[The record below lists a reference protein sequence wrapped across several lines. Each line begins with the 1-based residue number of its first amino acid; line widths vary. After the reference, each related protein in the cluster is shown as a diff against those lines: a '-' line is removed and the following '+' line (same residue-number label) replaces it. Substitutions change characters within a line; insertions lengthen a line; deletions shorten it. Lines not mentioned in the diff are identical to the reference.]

1 MAVTFADALQASH
14 GPGLAVQMFTQ
25 MVTKQTNMDTKTL
38 QENDKFKD
46 ELPTDQKHVVDDGL
60 AALDQINTHLGKA
73 RGHANDWN
81 TDPNLLQGMIG
92 TNENIYGHGDLISA
106 ALSELPAALQKAK
119 ESGGDQ
125 QKRRALKEAQDQ
137 LQTIEEDVESYLEAV
152 EKLVKRLGTF
162 QADVEEDYRAFDG
175 DNTKV
180 VALLN
185 GDTGLLNTISSEIDS
200 LHSAIAKDNAM
211 IAGGAIMVV
220 AGVVAGV
227 VGGIL
232 IATGVGTGIGL
243 TVIAGGVLV
252 GGGGVAMTTVAGI
265 DLKKKQGELASAET
279 ELHVLHACVTSF
291 NSAKSVLGQ
300 LKTAAQNAATGAGQL
315 HAAWLGQQEALKQ
328 ERHDIESALK
338 AGGSQI
344 DLALTKAIDFTKA
357 ALKEWAVVQT
367 NADNIRTALTGL
379 TDEPKTH
386 IPSVELQAA

>member
-1 MAVTFADALQASH
+1 MAVAFADALKASH
-14 GPGLAVQMFTQ
+14 GPGLAVQTFTQ
-25 MVTKQTNMDTKTL
+25 MVAKQSNMDTKTL
-38 QENDKFKD
+38 KENDKFKD

-73 RGHANDWN
+73 RSHATDWN

-119 ESGGDQ
+119 ESGDDQ
-125 QKRRALKEAQDQ
+125 QKRSALSEAQDQ
-137 LQTIEEDVESYLEAV
+137 LKTIEQDVESYLESV

-162 QADVEEDYRAFDG
+162 QADIEADYRAFDG

-185 GDTGLLNTISSEIDS
+185 GDTGLLNTISSEIDA

-211 IAGGAIMVV
+211 IAGGAVMIA
-220 AGVVAGV
+220 AGVIAGV

-232 IATGVGTGIGL
+232 IATGVGTGVGL
-243 TVIAGGVLV
+243 TVIAGGVLTA
-252 GGGGVAMTTVAGI
+252 GGGVAITTVAGI

-300 LKTAAQNAATGAGQL
+300 LRDAAKNAADGASQL
-315 HAAWLGQQEALKQ
+315 RAAWGGQQAALQQ
-328 ERHDIESALK
+328 EQHDIEAALK
-338 AGGSQI
+338 AGGPQI

-357 ALKEWAVVQT
+357 ALKEWAVVQK
-367 NADNIRTALTGL
+367 NAGNIRTALTGL
-379 TDEPKTH
+379 ADEPKTH
-386 IPSVELQAA
+386 VPAVELQAA